1 MKPDT
6 KLFIGAVACVI
17 FYFIIIV
24 LMATS
29 A

>member
-17 FYFIIIV
+17 FYFVIIA
-24 LMATS
+24 LMAIS